1 VLPVEV
7 HDAPPAIALLDVRHR
22 ERGDLGPPQ
31 GAAQEH
37 GDYGAVAGAL
47 QPCAS
52 FLAVYIFESAPLTPI
67 FSPRLFYDELMKSNK
82 VLPIEIGWRFD
93 ILERMGRVRLNE
105 LEDFH
110 KQGEKTFKAAMSA
123 WQGEVKEFESKYGDA
138 DGDHLISQR
147 EEIESLLDRSQSF
160 EIVGLYTFLERFLN
174 LVVEHLRAG
183 GANIPVPAQTGFKIH
198 QIRNHL
204 AQEAKID
211 MNRKP
216 FDWKAIEILQEIRNC
231 IVHADGWI
239 TDDFAS
245 RLGKV
250 GMKVN
255 ADTPLKL
262 PTSYFENALKLV
274 GETYKTVYTRCSE
287 KFGYAK
293 HNEVWLRPTRKFT
306 SDELRTILQEATD
319 SGVAAREETTKRLL
333 KLAKKRR
340 RTEEDSCGWVWLT
353 IDPKLLK
360 HIHKLN
366 IPSVSTSYKA
376 ETIVEDFNLY
386 LDDVRD
392 YQRMSATSDG
402 MKAAAAVLKKH
413 GINSHQQSLAD

>member
-1 VLPVEV
+1 MPRSAWAKRE
-7 HDAPPAIALLDVRHR
+7 AETAIAGRCDV
-22 ERGDLGPPQ
+22 
-31 GAAQEH
+31 
-37 GDYGAVAGAL
+37 
-47 QPCAS
+47 
-52 FLAVYIFESAPLTPI
+52 AVYIFKVA
-67 FSPRLFYDELMKSNK
+67 SPRRSPTPKSYDKLMNSYK
-82 VLPIEIGWRFD
+82 VLPIEVDWRFD
-93 ILERMGRVRLNE
+93 ILERMGRVRLKE

-110 KQGEKTFKAAMSA
+110 TQGEKTFKAAMKT
-123 WQGEVKEFESKYGDA
+123 WRKEVKEFEAQYEDA

-147 EEIESLLDRSQSF
+147 EEIESLLDRGHSF

-183 GANIPVPAQTGFKIH
+183 GANIPIPSQTGFSIH

-216 FDWKAIEILQEIRNC
+216 FDWKALQRLQEIRNC

-239 TDDFAS
+239 KDDFAS

-250 GMKVN
+250 GMKVK
-255 ADTPLKL
+255 ADTQLKL
-262 PTSYFENALKLV
+262 PTNYFENALKLV
-274 GETYKTVYTRCSE
+274 GETYRAVYTQCSE

-293 HNEVWLRPTRKFT
+293 QNEVWLRPKRTFT
-306 SDELRTILQEATD
+306 SDELRAILQEATD
-319 SGVAAREETTKRLL
+319 AGVAARAETTKKLL

-340 RTEEDSCGWVWLT
+340 RRDEDSCGWVWLE

-366 IPSVSTSYKA
+366 IPNVSTSYK
-376 ETIVEDFNLY
+376 TSMIVEDFNLY
-386 LDDVRD
+386 LDDVRHS
-392 YQRMSATSDG
+392 QRMSATLDG
-402 MKAAAAVLKKH
+402 MKAAAEVLKKH
-413 GINSHQQSLAD
+413 GINSHQKSLAD